1 MSQAEK
7 LINRVEVALANAN
20 AEQTKLT
27 DQQLVNLKGLSSKK
41 IRILLNELIKED
53 TNYLEVGTFTGS
65 TFVNAMYGNKPMSA
79 TVIDSFSAED
89 SWEMDMKVDVTYHG
103 NKIKNGLFLLF
114 LENCRRNN
122 IQDFTC
128 VQGDCF
134 NLLFPDKYEI
144 RNVDTYLFDAG
155 HSKEDHTKAI
165 TYYLNNL
172 ADVFIYIVDDWND
185 PIVREGTRLGF
196 ESSFVKI
203 HKEWEIFSEV
213 KMIGKERHYDKDWWN
228 GYYIAVCEKPFGF
241 FLPEEEPSKE
251 LWCSITETIG
261 E

>member
-1 MSQAEK
+1 MSLVSKYIE
-7 LINRVEVALANAN
+7 RVETALALANS
-20 AEQTKLT
+20 EQTKLT
-27 DQQLVNLKGLSSKK
+27 EKQLIELKGLSSKR

-65 TFVNAMYGNKPMSA
+65 TFVNALYGNKPNSA
-79 TVIDSFSAED
+79 TVIDSFSAND
-89 SWEMDMKVDVTYHG
+89 SWEMDMKIDVQYHG
-103 NKIKNGLFLLF
+103 MKVKNGLFLMF
-114 LENCRRNN
+114 LENCKRNG
-122 IQDFTC
+122 IKDFTC
-128 VQGDCF
+128 IQGDCF
-134 NLLFPDKYEI
+134 NLLFPDKFEI

-185 PIVREGTRLGF
+185 ETVREGTRLGF

-213 KMIGKERHYDKDWWN
+213 KMIGKEKHYDPNWWN

-251 LWCSITETIG
+251 LWCSVTDTIG